1 MEKLINISQINII
14 FKKKYIIINMYKY
27 HINNKWLEQIRQWE
41 ASIKIQNEKRA
52 NKHLNYDISL
62 YF

>member
-1 MEKLINISQINII
+1 
-14 FKKKYIIINMYKY
+14 MYKY

-41 ASIKIQNEKRA
+41 ARIKIDNQKRA
-52 NKHLNYDISL
+52 DKHLNFDIYL